1 MGEVPLYVPASR
13 VLTTLEPLGIYR
25 LKRVMSVATSG
36 VTSVLEP
43 SRLVLYVLLASRG
56 LVVNLMKVAV
66 FVRLMKV
73 VVSVN

>member
-1 MGEVPLYVPASR
+1 MGEVPLHVPASR

-25 LKRVMSVATSG
+25 LKRVTSVATSG

>member
-25 LKRVMSVATSG
+25 LKRVTSVATSG